1 MKIRNNE
8 IFMIIKYFLNNL
20 ILEMFSHN
28 FHFNK
33 FRKHRRRGNDNK
45 FGD

>member
-8 IFMIIKYFLNNL
+8 IFMIIKYLLNNL
-20 ILEMFSHN
+20 IFEIFSHN

-33 FRKHRRRGNDNK
+33 FQKYRRKRNDNK
-45 FGD
+45 FDV